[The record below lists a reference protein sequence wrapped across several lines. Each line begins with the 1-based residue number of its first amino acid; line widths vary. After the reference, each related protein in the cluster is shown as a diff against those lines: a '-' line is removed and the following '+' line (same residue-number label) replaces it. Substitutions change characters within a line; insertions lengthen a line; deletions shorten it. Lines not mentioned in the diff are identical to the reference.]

1 MIIQYIHNTFMA
13 PCEKSKIISFASSGM
28 KKIVVFL
35 AQSKFQVKL
44 VCLIALGSSS
54 RAYCLLKSIAII

>member
-1 MIIQYIHNTFMA
+1 MA
-13 PCEKSKIISFASSGM
+13 PCKKSKTVSFASSGM